1 MSRHGF
7 FKVLTDPTSAQEEL
21 ADLIGYDLYD
31 WLNVGVAGYDPALG
45 TFFFNM
51 EGSWLFGTEPGE
63 IPDIRSLQAIL
74 TAIFSGAELPFNQE
88 GLLQIA
94 AEVEPNPLILT
105 PAEAANLSKSVS
117 AEYLEQNVRLAN
129 YFRGKPD
136 AALLQTQ
143 EPNDQESAQSKPASG
158 IFTKVMRMFGK

>member
-7 FKVLTDPTSAQEEL
+7 FKVLTDPTSAQDEL
-21 ADLIGYDLYD
+21 ADLIGYGIYD

-51 EGSWLFGTEPGE
+51 EGSWLFGTEPEE

-74 TAIFSGAELPFNQE
+74 TAIFSGAELPFNQD

-94 AEVEPNPLILT
+94 AEVEPNPLILS
-105 PAEAANLSKSVS
+105 PAEAADLSKTVS

-136 AALLQTQ
+136 AALLETQ
-143 EPNDQESAQSKPASG
+143 EPSDPESSESKPVGG
-158 IFTKVMRMFGK
+158 ILSKVMRMLGK